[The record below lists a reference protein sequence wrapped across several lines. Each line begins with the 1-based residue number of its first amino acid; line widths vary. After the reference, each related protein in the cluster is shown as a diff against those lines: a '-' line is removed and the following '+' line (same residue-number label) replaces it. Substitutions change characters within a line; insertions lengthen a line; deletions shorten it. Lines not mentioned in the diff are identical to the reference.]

1 MGRMS
6 TEEIEIRDIL
16 GLDDRTPDTVE
27 AVRAVIAERD
37 TLRAECGYDW
47 KAMCEA
53 AERRTTEAESRLAM
67 AIIGKSCADQWL
79 LNAEIRAD
87 QWQAKAKALTETL
100 LAVEAK
106 LSAADRVPA
115 ARIEWTVGADRSD
128 LDVVA
133 GTYRF
138 NLASIEQIGRVQAR
152 IFGFGPYLVFS
163 DSACTSRFETLL
175 LDDSTYMFEANAC
188 TYNPNL

>member
-1 MGRMS
+1 MS
-6 TEEIEIRDIL
+6 RTSAEETEIRDIL

-27 AVRAVIAERD
+27 AVRALVAERD
-37 TLRAECGYDW
+37 TLRAESGYDW
-47 KAMCEA
+47 KSMCEA
-53 AERRTTEAESRLAM
+53 AERRTVEAESRLAT

-100 LAVEAK
+100 CEVEAK

-115 ARIEWTVGADRSD
+115 ARIEWNVGAERSD

-133 GTYRF
+133 GAYRF
-138 NLASIEQIGRVQAR
+138 NLASIEQIGRVHAR
-152 IFGFGPYLVFS
+152 IFGFAPQAAWVFALDLPDAVNIITSLLSLRGITVPPYPEQ
-163 DSACTSRFETLL
+163 T
-175 LDDSTYMFEANAC
+175 
-188 TYNPNL
+188 